1 MKEELAFSQAAAGG
15 VNLNIRT
22 AEDQV
27 AVQQTSL
34 GRCGFL
40 ESLKIKQNLA
50 SNKKIRTSFQA
61 MSSLLHV
68 TLLLRKLYLNSR
80 HFIITFSASA

>member
-1 MKEELAFSQAAAGG
+1 MKEELAFSQAAMVG
-15 VNLNIRT
+15 VNITT

-34 GRCGFL
+34 GRCVSL

-50 SNKKIRTSFQA
+50 SNKKIRTSCQA
-61 MSSLLHV
+61 VSSLLHV
-68 TLLLRKLYLNSR
+68 TLLLRKCCVNSK
-80 HFIITFSASA
+80 HFVITVSASA

>member
-1 MKEELAFSQAAAGG
+1 MKEELAFSQAAVVG

-50 SNKKIRTSFQA
+50 SNKKIRT
-61 MSSLLHV
+61 
-68 TLLLRKLYLNSR
+68 
-80 HFIITFSASA
+80 

>member
-1 MKEELAFSQAAAGG
+1 MKEELAFSQAAMVG
-15 VNLNIRT
+15 VNITT

-34 GRCGFL
+34 GRCGLL

-50 SNKKIRTSFQA
+50 SNKKIKISCQA
-61 MSSLLHV
+61 VSSLLRV
-68 TLLLRKLYLNSR
+68 TLLLRKLCPNSK
-80 HFIITFSASA
+80 HFIITVSASA